1 MQSQNYAPG
10 GYSREFAVGIGEDS
24 HKFKAFPQS
33 GTKSHAVAG
42 RQISKK
48 SEIPNSKFNKNLI
61 LGGIKIK
68 NFPAL
73 EANSDGDV
81 ILHALCNAISSAI
94 GGGSLGT
101 YATKMCARGIK
112 DSKKYLAE
120 VLKKAAAKNLCINQ
134 CAVSIEAAKP
144 KIDPLVPKIKKSLS
158 SLLKISPD
166 KIGITATSGERL
178 TPFGRGEGIRC
189 QAVVL
194 LCNMGA
200 RLAYEHRECA
210 NLCTPTMPLK
220 NGGFIV

>member
-1 MQSQNYAPG
+1 MLIIAIAKLRARRIFEGSLRLGLGRTAINLKLSRKAGQNP
-10 GYSREFAVGIGEDS
+10 
-24 HKFKAFPQS
+24 
-33 GTKSHAVAG
+33 HAVAG

-112 DSKKYLAE
+112 DSK
-120 VLKKAAAKNLCINQ
+120 NI
-134 CAVSIEAAKP
+134 
-144 KIDPLVPKIKKSLS
+144 
-158 SLLKISPD
+158 
-166 KIGITATSGERL
+166 
-178 TPFGRGEGIRC
+178 
-189 QAVVL
+189 
-194 LCNMGA
+194 
-200 RLAYEHRECA
+200 
-210 NLCTPTMPLK
+210 
-220 NGGFIV
+220 